1 MDLNKELIIC
11 DCGSVEHQIIFM
23 WFDDNDDNDDKEV
36 FAQVHLTTNKTFW
49 KRIISG
55 VRYIFGYKSRF
66 GNFDE
71 IILTNDHVEGLK
83 NVIKKLE
90 N

>member
-1 MDLNKELIIC
+1 MNYNKELILC
-11 DCGSVEHQIIFM
+11 ECGSMEHQIVFI
-23 WFDDNDDNDDKEV
+23 WFDDNEDNEV
-36 FAQVHLTTNKTFW
+36 FAQIHLNTEKSFYE
-49 KRIISG
+49 RLVSG
-55 VRYIFGYKSRF
+55 IKYIFGYKSRF

>member
-1 MDLNKELIIC
+1 MNYNKELILC
-11 DCGSVEHQIIFM
+11 KCGSMEHQIVFI
-23 WFDDNDDNDDKEV
+23 WFDNDDDKEV

>member
-1 MDLNKELIIC
+1 MNYNKELILC
-11 DCGSVEHQIIFM
+11 ECGSMEHQIVFM
-23 WFDDNDDNDDKEV
+23 WFDDNDDKKV